1 MGQKWGRAKF
11 AGKWPSQKPWWSIVV
26 ILVAMLSIGVIGDLC
41 RALRWAPLQRYYAPI
56 YSTTE
61 DYRTGKHVHAYNV
74 LILVTSTGSRL
85 AVDSDVIERGE
96 QTFVLS
102 DQAVKSGALRVEW
115 QTKPFENWKLHALL
129 RHLIYRD
136 KSLLALSKPAW
147 FGALV
152 ILFGGLL
159 FAIPKDVARA
169 RQLRHGR
176 RLKGPELVTATQF
189 NRRNKSDGIGF
200 SLQQYL
206 LGRLM
211 RSADAVRIPRRVES
225 SHVLIMG
232 DTGTGKSA
240 LIRQLLVE
248 VERRGE
254 SAIVYDPALEYIPQF
269 FDPSRGDI
277 VLNPLDQRMPYWTP
291 GAELRHDAEALTL
304 AASLFPDRHNENPFF
319 VEGPRKIFAHLLT
332 FHPTPEEL
340 VWWMSHPEEI
350 DARVKGTEY
359 EAIIDSQSPPQRNG
373 VLGSLNMVADA
384 LKLLPSEHDTN
395 QTWSALEWSKE
406 RRGWL
411 FLTSTPETRKR
422 LLPLTSLWLD
432 TLVLRLMNAGHASG
446 SSVWLV
452 LDELASLQKL
462 PQLHTAVTENRKS
475 NNPVVLGFQ
484 GRSQLETRYGHE
496 AEAMLSQP
504 ATKIFLRTSEPRAA
518 KWISETIGEVE
529 IERLR
534 QSRSTAHN
542 PKYST
547 SKSFNLDRQ
556 VEPLVMPSEITG
568 LEPLHGFL
576 KNGNLVVRMSFPYIE
591 LPDKQPKFVERSKP
605 PFQVA
610 VPGALLPEKRDDSN
624 GQKISPQDV
633 KQTRQKQLSRAEQQ
647 QRFFE

>member
-1 MGQKWGRAKF
+1 MSQSWGRAGF
-11 AGKWPSQKPWWSIVV
+11 AGKWPSRKPWWSIATVLLA
-26 ILVAMLSIGVIGDLC
+26 ILSIGLIGDFC
-41 RALRWAPLQRYYAPI
+41 RAFTWTPLQRYYASI
-56 YSTTE
+56 YTTTG
-61 DYRTGKHVHAYNV
+61 DYRAGHHVHTYRV
-74 LILVTSTGSRL
+74 LVVDTATGSHL
-85 AVDSDVIERGE
+85 AGDNEVVE
-96 QTFVLS
+96 QQEHSFVLS

-115 QTKPFENWKLHALL
+115 QQKPFENARLHAIL
-129 RHLIYRD
+129 RNQIYHQQ
-136 KSLLALSKPAW
+136 SLFVLSKPAW
-147 FGALV
+147 FGALM
-152 ILFGGLL
+152 IFMFGLCV
-159 FAIPKDVARA
+159 AIPMDLARL
-169 RQLRHGR
+169 RRLRHGR
-176 RLKGPELVTATQF
+176 RLKGPELVTGAQF
-189 NRRNKSDGIGF
+189 NRRNKSDGVGF
-200 SLQQYL
+200 LQQPNFSNWL
-206 LGRLM
+206 T
-211 RSADAVRIPRRVES
+211 RSTSAVRIPRKIES
-225 SHVLIMG
+225 SHILIMG

-254 SAIVYDPALEYIPQF
+254 SAIVYDPALEYLPQF
-269 FDPSRGDI
+269 FDSSRGDV

-319 VEGPRKIFAHLLT
+319 VEGPRKIFAHLLM
-332 FHPTPEEL
+332 FRPSPEEL

-350 DARVKGTEY
+350 DSRVKGTEY
-359 EAIIDSQSPPQRNG
+359 ETIIDSQSPPQRNG

-384 LKLLPSEHDTN
+384 LKLLPTEQNASK
-395 QTWSALEWSKE
+395 TWSALEWSKE
-406 RRGWL
+406 RKGWL

-432 TLVLRLMNAGHASG
+432 TLVLRLMNQGQPTSR
-446 SSVWLV
+446 STWFI

-518 KWISETIGEVE
+518 KWVSETIGELE

-534 QSRSTAHN
+534 ESRSTAHN

-547 SKSFNLDRQ
+547 SRSFNLDRQ
-556 VEPLVMPSEITG
+556 VEPLVMASEITG
-568 LEPLHGFL
+568 LEPLHGYL
-576 KNGNLVVRMSFPYIE
+576 KNGNLVVQMSFPYIE
-591 LPDKQPKFVERSKP
+591 LPQKQPKFIERTKQTIPESTQKP
-605 PFQVA
+605 FP
-610 VPGALLPEKRDDSN
+610 PKKGDDQHQ
-624 GQKISPQDV
+624 QKLSPQEV
-633 KQTRQKQLSRAEQQ
+633 KQTRQKQLNRSEQQ

>member
-1 MGQKWGRAKF
+1 
-11 AGKWPSQKPWWSIVV
+11 V
-26 ILVAMLSIGVIGDLC
+26 IFTAVLSVGLIGDFC
-41 RALRWAPLQRYYAPI
+41 RGWIWTPLQRYYAPI
-56 YSTTE
+56 YTATG
-61 DYRTGKHVHAYNV
+61 DYRTGRQVHSYSV
-74 LILVTSTGSRL
+74 LILVSATGSRL
-85 AVDSDVIERGE
+85 ALDNDVIERGDYS
-96 QTFVLS
+96 FVLS
-102 DQAVKSGALRVEW
+102 NQALKSGALRVEW
-115 QTKPFENWKLHALL
+115 QSKPFENAKLYALL

-136 KSLLALSKPAW
+136 KSLLVLSKPAW
-147 FGALV
+147 LGALF
-152 ILFGGLL
+152 IFFAGLFA
-159 FAIPKDVARA
+159 AIPKDLARA
-169 RQLRHGR
+169 RRLRNGR
-176 RLKGPELVTATQF
+176 RLKGPELVTVAQF
-189 NRRNKSDGIGF
+189 NRRYKSDGIGF
-200 SLQQYL
+200 RQQQSSVIP
-206 LGRLM
+206 LGR
-211 RSADAVRIPRRVES
+211 RGQSVRIPRRIES
-225 SHVLIMG
+225 SHILIMG

-248 VERRGE
+248 VEKRGE
-254 SAIVYDPALEYIPQF
+254 SAVIYDPALEYTPQF
-269 FDPSRGDI
+269 FNPSRGDV

-384 LKLLPSEHDTN
+384 LKLLPPEKSTT
-395 QTWSALEWSKE
+395 QSWSALEWSKE

-422 LLPLTSLWLD
+422 LLPLISLWLD
-432 TLVLRLMNAGHASG
+432 TLVLRLMNQGNVNR
-446 SSVWLV
+446 SSVWLI

-518 KWISETIGEVE
+518 KWISETIGEIE

-534 QSRSTAHN
+534 ESRSTAHN

-547 SKSFNLDRQ
+547 SKSYNLDRQ
-556 VEPLVMPSEITG
+556 IEPLVMASEITG
-568 LEPLHGFL
+568 LEPLNGFL

-591 LPDKQPKFVERSKP
+591 LAEKQPKFIERPSP
-605 PFQVA
+605 A
-610 VPGALLPEKRDDSN
+610 VSGIAPVVLPQERNDDPRA
-624 GQKISPQDV
+624 QKISPQEV
-633 KQTRQKQLSRAEQQ
+633 KQTRQKQLNRAEQQ

>member
-1 MGQKWGRAKF
+1 MLQSWGRARF
-11 AGKWPSQKPWWSIVV
+11 AGKWPSRKPWWSIAA
-26 ILVAMLSIGVIGDLC
+26 ILAAILSVGLIGDFC
-41 RALRWAPLQRYYAPI
+41 RAFAWTPLQRYYALT
-56 YSTTE
+56 YTTTG
-61 DYRTGKHVHAYNV
+61 DFRTARHIHTYNV
-74 LILVTSTGSRL
+74 LLVVTATGSRL
-85 AVDSDVIERGE
+85 AVDNDVVEQGE
-96 QTFVLS
+96 YSFALS
-102 DQAVKSGALRVEW
+102 DQAIKSGALRVEW
-115 QTKPFENWKLHALL
+115 QQRTFENAKVHALL
-129 RHLIYRD
+129 RHQIYRD
-136 KSLLALSKPAW
+136 QSLFALSKPAW
-147 FGALV
+147 FGALMV
-152 ILFGGLL
+152 LIFGLFV
-159 FAIPKDVARA
+159 AIPRDLARA
-169 RQLRHGR
+169 RRLRHGR
-176 RLKGPELVTATQF
+176 RLKGPELVTAAQF
-189 NRRNKSDGIGF
+189 NRRNDSDGVGF
-200 SLQQYL
+200 LQEQPSPL
-206 LGRLM
+206 IRLM
-211 RSADAVRIPRRVES
+211 RSTIAVRIPRKIES
-225 SHVLIMG
+225 SHILIMG

-248 VERRGE
+248 IERRSE

-269 FDPSRGDI
+269 FDPSRGDV

-304 AASLFPDRHNENPFF
+304 AASLFPDRQNENPFF

-340 VWWMSHPEEI
+340 VWWMSHPDEI

-384 LKLLPSEHDTN
+384 LKLLPPKQNTN

-406 RRGWL
+406 HRGWL

-432 TLVLRLMNAGHASG
+432 TLVLRLMNQNQATSR
-446 SSVWLV
+446 SVWLI

-518 KWISETIGEVE
+518 KWISETIGEIE

-534 QSRSTAHN
+534 ESRSTAHN

-547 SKSFNLDRQ
+547 SKSYNLDRQ
-556 VEPLVMPSEITG
+556 VEPLVMASEITG
-568 LEPLHGFL
+568 LERLNGFL

-591 LPDKQPKFVERSKP
+591 LPEKQPKFIERTSPAVSGIAPGTLPQEKNDDP
-605 PFQVA
+605 PA
-610 VPGALLPEKRDDSN
+610 
-624 GQKISPQDV
+624 QKISPQEV
-633 KQTRQKQLSRAEQQ
+633 KQTRHKQLNRAEQ